1 MEESDEHVL
10 LRALRR
16 FVEDSDQSIPRIAE
30 LMGVSGTTLSMW
42 IGCSTL
48 AAAHDASRNDG
59 QRGHP
64 RFQYGSRGATAIGG
78 SGRRKPVPRNG
89 GKNASRTSRQFLP
102 TIVARYRPLDGTPGA
117 RPAWSADS
125 PVLRGYSDSDLR
137 SEWAH
142 PDSMELQQLAH

>member
-42 IGCSTL
+42 IGCSTV

-89 GKNASRTSRQFLP
+89 EKNVSRTSRQFLP
-102 TIVARYRPLDGTPGA
+102 AIAARSRFRTYGFPSCLLFSSTDIQPRFGMINVALNAAQNFIIDDILIA
-117 RPAWSADS
+117 
-125 PVLRGYSDSDLR
+125 
-137 SEWAH
+137 
-142 PDSMELQQLAH
+142 